1 MSTVIELEPGEVP
14 AMATCDVRRSRSG
27 MTWALLV
34 VFSPLDELGR
44 NIDRCVIEVDIGV
57 EGAGRGEK
65 RVTFTSGAEKE

>member
-1 MSTVIELEPGEVP
+1 
-14 AMATCDVRRSRSG
+14 